1 MTYTELFFRLYTA
14 STLIT
19 VSTHFILKCGFNN
32 NFFDQFIYLGSKEN
46 IYKYVLTHVVAY
58 IVTGFIFGNEKLLW
72 TFLKTTF
79 VEILLVVM
87 KNCNIYK
94 IDKTILA
101 SILEEVNMED
111 TKEGKKDILNKL
123 VIPINKSGIAS
134 ARNEKIKIIINN
146 FKNTYGIKLKDY
158 IKDPRLSK
166 NDRPIIIKS
175 WN

>member
-1 MTYTELFFRLYTA
+1 MTYTELLFRLYTA

-19 VSTHFILKCGFNN
+19 VSIHFILKCGFNN

-94 IDKTILA
+94 ID
-101 SILEEVNMED
+101 NMESAFVSIFIGIISYYIGG
-111 TKEGKKDILNKL
+111 TLKEIIFPIKK
-123 VIPINKSGIAS
+123 
-134 ARNEKIKIIINN
+134 
-146 FKNTYGIKLKDY
+146 
-158 IKDPRLSK
+158 
-166 NDRPIIIKS
+166 
-175 WN
+175 

>member
-1 MTYTELFFRLYTA
+1 MTYTELLFRLYTA

-19 VSTHFILKCGFNN
+19 VSIHFILKCGFNN

-94 IDKTILA
+94 IDNIESA
-101 SILEEVNMED
+101 FVSIFIGMISYYIGGTL
-111 TKEGKKDILNKL
+111 KEIIFPIKK
-123 VIPINKSGIAS
+123 
-134 ARNEKIKIIINN
+134 
-146 FKNTYGIKLKDY
+146 
-158 IKDPRLSK
+158 
-166 NDRPIIIKS
+166 
-175 WN
+175 

>member
-32 NFFDQFIYLGSKEN
+32 NFFDQFIYLEEKEN

-58 IVTGFIFGNEKLLW
+58 IVTGFIFGNERLGW

-94 IDKTILA
+94 IDNMQSAFVSIFIGMISYYIGGTLRQILY
-101 SILEEVNMED
+101 
-111 TKEGKKDILNKL
+111 
-123 VIPINKSGIAS
+123 PIK
-134 ARNEKIKIIINN
+134 
-146 FKNTYGIKLKDY
+146 
-158 IKDPRLSK
+158 
-166 NDRPIIIKS
+166 
-175 WN
+175 

>member
-1 MTYTELFFRLYTA
+1 MTYTELLFRLYTA

-19 VSTHFILKCGFNN
+19 VSIHFILKCGFNN

-94 IDKTILA
+94 ID
-101 SILEEVNMED
+101 NMESAFVSIFIGMISYYIGG
-111 TKEGKKDILNKL
+111 TLKEIIFPIKK
-123 VIPINKSGIAS
+123 
-134 ARNEKIKIIINN
+134 
-146 FKNTYGIKLKDY
+146 
-158 IKDPRLSK
+158 
-166 NDRPIIIKS
+166 
-175 WN
+175 